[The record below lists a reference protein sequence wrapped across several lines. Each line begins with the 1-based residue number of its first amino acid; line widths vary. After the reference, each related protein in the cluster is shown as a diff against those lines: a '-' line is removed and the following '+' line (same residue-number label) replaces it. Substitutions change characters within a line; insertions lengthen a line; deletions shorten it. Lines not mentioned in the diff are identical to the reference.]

1 MKDNG
6 IAQSNTNE
14 DVLIIG
20 DTVYVRTN
28 IKDISTTEQIEDNE
42 ITRVL
47 YEFEEKQYTKDE
59 YLSLLHTENKEL
71 KETLDIILGVS
82 DE

>member
-14 DVLIIG
+14 EILIIG
-20 DTVYVRTN
+20 DNVYVRTN
-28 IKDISTTEQIEDNE
+28 IKDVSTTEQIGDDE
-42 ITRVL
+42 IIVPL

-71 KETLDIILGVS
+71 RETLDIILGVS